1 MKTLLNIL
9 LNGIFVFAVIFIWL
23 MLIYQ
28 FVLCLGGFFL
38 RQRRRRRPAAAA
50 GDEQLPTVTV
60 LVPARDEE
68 AVIAASLGRLQQLR
82 YPEGKLEIL
91 VINDGSRDATLAAA
105 QRQAGADPRC
115 RFLDIPAAEGG
126 RGKSA
131 VLNRALREARGEVLA
146 VYDADNLPEP
156 GSLRLLAAAL
166 VADRRLAAVTG
177 KFRAYNS
184 RRNLLTRF
192 INLESVAFQ
201 WIIQAGRWF
210 FLRISMLPGTNYVI
224 WKSVLE
230 ELGGWDEQALTE
242 DSELTFRVYRLGRLI
257 GFLPD
262 AVTWEQEPETLAV
275 WVRQR
280 TRWARGNN
288 YLIGAHG
295 LRLLRGLPNAATFE
309 LFNLFFLYYFF
320 VFAILFSD
328 LIFLLSLAGLIRVHL
343 FGPYFELWLLAFLL
357 YILEVLIALSYER
370 EDSPL
375 NFLATVL
382 AYFTYTKLWVFI
394 VLKSLYHDL
403 VQKKRRTWD
412 KTERFA
418 GRSPGGGG

>member
-1 MKTLLNIL
+1 MRSLLNVL
-9 LNGIFVFAVIFIWL
+9 LNGVFVFAVIFIWL
-23 MLIYQ
+23 MLLYQ
-28 FVLCLGGFFL
+28 FILCLGGFFL
-38 RQRRRRRPAAAA
+38 RRRLRRLPGADV
-50 GDEQLPTVTV
+50 GDDRLPTVTV

-68 AVIAASLGRLQQLR
+68 AVIAASVARLQELR
-82 YPEGKLEIL
+82 YPAAKLEIMI
-91 VINDGSRDATLAAA
+91 INDGSRDNTLAMA
-105 QRQAGADPRC
+105 RRSAGSDPRF
-115 RFLDIPAAEGG
+115 RFLDIPVNDGG

-131 VLNRALREARGEVLA
+131 TLNRAFPAARGEVLA

-177 KFRAYNS
+177 KFRAYNA

-242 DSELTFRVYRLGRLI
+242 DCELTFRVYRLGRLI

-288 YLIGAHG
+288 YLIGARG
-295 LRLLRGLPNAATFE
+295 LRLMRGLPNAATFE

-328 LIFLLSLAGLIRVHL
+328 LIFILSLAGLVRVHL
-343 FGPYFELWLLAFLL
+343 YGPYFELWLLAFLL

-370 EDSPL
+370 EDSLL

-382 AYFTYTKLWVFI
+382 AYFTYTKLWVFV

-403 VQKKRRTWD
+403 VQKKSRSWD

-418 GRSPGGGG
+418 SRPPGGG